1 MISTF
6 DIMPWQMDP
15 GERAALEGLLCQI
28 RPNLSIE
35 IGTADGGS
43 LRSIA
48 QYSGHVHSFD
58 LAAPPD
64 DINELTNVTV
74 HTGDIHVLLPEVLAE
89 SARDGQNVDFVL
101 VDGDHTPDG
110 VERDTRDLLASAA
123 VNRTVIVFHD
133 TMNDEVRAGLAH
145 VDIEAEPKVT
155 HYDPD
160 FLAGRL
166 HYRSDLHHQLWG
178 GFGVMV
184 LGAASRSSIR
194 PSGVDPTAYA
204 TYDLVAPVR
213 DALVA
218 QERNGDPSGPSW
230 VRHALRL
237 SRAGDDELLHLRA
250 ELAELQRAFDEVT
263 TSKSWRLTAPLR
275 ATARLM
281 RNGRT

>member
-6 DIMPWQMDP
+6 DILPWQMDP

-48 QYSGHVHSFD
+48 RYSGHVHSFD
-58 LAAPPD
+58 LAVPPN
-64 DINELTNVTV
+64 DINELANVTI
-74 HTGDIHVLLPEVLAE
+74 HTGDSHVLLPEVLDE
-89 SARDGQNVDFVL
+89 IARDDQNVDFVL
-101 VDGDHTPDG
+101 VDGDHTSDG

-123 VNRTVIVFHD
+123 VNTTVIVFHD

-145 VDIEAEPKVT
+145 IDIEAEPKVT
-155 HYDPD
+155 YYDPD

-184 LGAASRSSIR
+184 LGAANRSNNP
-194 PSGVDPTAYA
+194 PSTIDPTAYA
-204 TYDLVAPVR
+204 TYGLVTPVR

-218 QERNGDPSGPSW
+218 QERNGDPGGPSR
-230 VRHALRL
+230 VRHALAV
-237 SRAGDDELLHLRA
+237 SHAPDDELLHLRA

-263 TSKSWRLTAPLR
+263 NSKSWRLTTSLR
-275 ATARLM
+275 AAARLM

>member
-6 DIMPWQMDP
+6 DNLFWQMDP

-28 RPNLSIE
+28 RPSLSIE
-35 IGTADGGS
+35 IGTANGGS

-48 QYSGHVHSFD
+48 RYSGHVHSFD
-58 LAAPPD
+58 LAVPPN

-74 HTGDIHVLLPEVLAE
+74 HTGDSHVLLPEVLAE
-89 SARDGQNVDFVL
+89 IARDGHNVDFVL
-101 VDGDHTPDG
+101 VDGDHTSDG
-110 VERDTRDLLASAA
+110 VEQDTRDLLASAA
-123 VNRTVIVFHD
+123 VTTTVIIFHD

-145 VDIEAEPKVT
+145 IDIGAESKVT
-155 HYDPD
+155 YYDPD

-184 LGAASRSSIR
+184 LGAANRCSNP
-194 PSGVDPTAYA
+194 PSAVDPTAYA

-218 QERNGDPSGPSW
+218 QERNGDPRGPNR
-230 VRHALRL
+230 VRHALTV
-237 SRAGDDELLHLRA
+237 AHTPDGEMLHLRA

-263 TSKSWRLTAPLR
+263 NSKSWRVTAPLR

>member
-6 DIMPWQMDP
+6 DILPWQMDP

-48 QYSGHVHSFD
+48 RYSGHVHSVD
-58 LAAPPD
+58 LAVPPD
-64 DINELTNVTV
+64 DINQLTNVTV
-74 HTGDIHVLLPEVLAE
+74 HTGDSHVLLPEVLAE
-89 SARDGQNVDFVL
+89 IARDGQSVDFVL
-101 VDGDHTPDG
+101 VDGDHTSDG

-123 VNRTVIVFHD
+123 VNTTVIVFHD

-145 VDIEAEPKVT
+145 IDIEAESKVT
-155 HYDPD
+155 YYNPD

-166 HYRSDLHHQLWG
+166 HYCSDLHHQLWG

-184 LGAASRSSIR
+184 LGAANRSSNP
-194 PSGVDPTAYA
+194 PSAADPTAYA

-218 QERNGDPSGPSW
+218 QERDGDPGGPGR
-230 VRHALRL
+230 VRHALTVFH
-237 SRAGDDELLHLRA
+237 APNDELLHLRA
-250 ELAELQRAFDEVT
+250 ELAKLQRAFDEVT
-263 TSKSWRLTAPLR
+263 DSKSWRLTAPLR
-275 ATARLM
+275 ATASLI